1 MREGGCMLEK
11 NNFMVL
17 DEGRA
22 AVILLR
28 VLLQKGRINQKT
40 FDKVVKKYMLEDE
53 RRQHNKKW

>member
-1 MREGGCMLEK
+1 MLEK

-40 FDKVVKKYMLEDE
+40 FDKVVKKFMLEDE

>member
-1 MREGGCMLEK
+1 MLEK

-40 FDKVVKKYMLEDE
+40 FDKVVIKYMLEDE